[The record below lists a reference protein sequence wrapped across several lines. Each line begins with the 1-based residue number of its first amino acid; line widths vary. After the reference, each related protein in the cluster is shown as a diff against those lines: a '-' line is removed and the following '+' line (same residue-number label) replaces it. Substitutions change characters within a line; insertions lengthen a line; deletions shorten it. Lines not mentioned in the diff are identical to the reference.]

1 VLYDKMREPPR
12 YGSLLEVLCLIIWKH
27 RQSLMVASVR
37 AQAQAAIGGDA
48 AVDAFKEFK
57 SQVNRIEI
65 EDQENKMRSALKDW
79 SKVPEIRFKPVAPL
93 GTAPSLPSTIKSSE
107 VDAVDEHKEAIRR
120 VLSSSKLRPLPR
132 NK

>member
-1 VLYDKMREPPR
+1 
-12 YGSLLEVLCLIIWKH
+12 
-27 RQSLMVASVR
+27 MVASVR

-48 AVDAFKEFK
+48 AVEAFKEFK

-65 EDQENKMRSALKDW
+65 EDQENKMRTALKDW

-93 GTAPSLPSTIKSSE
+93 GSAPSLPSTAKTSE
-107 VDAVDEHKEAIRR
+107 VDAVEEHKQAIRR

-132 NK
+132 TK